1 MYNVDI
7 KNEFFGFTI
16 SSCVLLPD
24 IAMPIILVKQQL
36 ALVRILW
43 KESGQNYKHF
53 SNDTGANMVAD

>member
-7 KNEFFGFTI
+7 KNECFGFTN

-36 ALVRILW
+36 TLV
-43 KESGQNYKHF
+43 
-53 SNDTGANMVAD
+53 